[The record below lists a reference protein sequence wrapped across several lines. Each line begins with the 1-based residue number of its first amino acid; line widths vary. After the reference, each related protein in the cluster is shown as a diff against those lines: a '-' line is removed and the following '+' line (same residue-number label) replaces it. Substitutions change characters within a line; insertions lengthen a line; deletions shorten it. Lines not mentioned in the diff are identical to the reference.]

1 MQKCSIAKFNLA
13 LAAVGVERVNKS
25 LEDTEDCRLQTV
37 TTVIILL
44 DMTEKQ
50 KKEAEGEQR

>member
-13 LAAVGVERVNKS
+13 LAPVGVEHVDKS
-25 LEDTEDCRLQTV
+25 LEDTEDCRLQTM

-44 DMTEKQ
+44 DVTV
-50 KKEAEGEQR
+50 